1 MILEAMGQP
10 HGFFVSKAESNEA
23 RIIFDIGKECVMQ
36 QLNLSGCHVPLIT
49 PFKADSSVDEAGL
62 RRLVNYFIEEVGC
75 DGLVPCGTTGES
87 PTLDH
92 HEHARVI
99 EIVIDE
105 TKGRVPVIAGTG
117 SNNTR
122 EAIEMT
128 KHAEDAGASASL
140 QVCPYYNRP
149 TQEGL
154 LRHYEA
160 VAGQTKLPLIIY
172 NIPSRSG
179 RLIEAKTMI
188 ELSRI
193 DSVVG
198 MKDACGDLTVTMEII
213 RATRRNVKKFHVLC
227 GEDALTFPMMTLG
240 GDGGI
245 LAVAHVLGREYRRM
259 IQSYLSGDIAEA
271 REIHFETLPV
281 VRALFIETN
290 PVPVKEAME
299 MMGLPSGKPR
309 LPLVPLR
316 PENRESLRKVL
327 TDFGFLKER

>member
-1 MILEAMGQP
+1 MLQI
-10 HGFFVSKAESNEA
+10 
-23 RIIFDIGKECVMQ
+23 DC
-36 QLNLSGCHVPLIT
+36 SGCHVPLIT
-49 PFKADSSVDEAGL
+49 PFMADSSIDEPGL
-62 RRLVNYFIEEVGC
+62 RRLVNYYIEEIGC

-92 HEHARVI
+92 HEHSRVI
-99 EIVIDE
+99 EIVINE

-117 SNNTR
+117 SNNTK

-149 TQEGL
+149 TQDGL
-154 LRHYEA
+154 LRHFETIA
-160 VAGQTKLPLIIY
+160 RQTHLPLIIY

-179 RLIEAKTMI
+179 RLIEARTMI
-188 ELSRI
+188 ELSKI

-198 MKDACGDLTVTMEII
+198 MKDACGDLMVTMEII
-213 RATRRNVKKFHVLC
+213 RATRRNEKKFYVLC
-227 GEDALTFPMMTLG
+227 GEDALTFPMLSLG
-240 GDGGI
+240 GHGGI
-245 LAVAHVLGREYRRM
+245 LAVAHILGKEYRKM
-259 IQSYLSGDIAEA
+259 IKSYLSGEIAEA
-271 REIHFETLPV
+271 RDIHFKTLPV
-281 VRALFIETN
+281 VQALFIETN

-316 PENRESLRKVL
+316 PENRDKLRQVL
-327 TDFGFLKER
+327 SNYGFIK

>member
-1 MILEAMGQP
+1 
-10 HGFFVSKAESNEA
+10 
-23 RIIFDIGKECVMQ
+23 
-36 QLNLSGCHVPLIT
+36 VPLIT
-49 PFKADSSVDEAGL
+49 PFKADSSIDEAGL

-92 HEHARVI
+92 HEHSRVI

-122 EAIEMT
+122 EAVEMT

-154 LRHYEA
+154 LRHFETI
-160 VAGQTKLPLIIY
+160 AGQTRLPLIIY

-179 RLIEAKTMI
+179 RLIEARTMI
-188 ELSRI
+188 KLAEI
-193 DSVVG
+193 DNVVG
-198 MKDACGDLTVTMEII
+198 MKDACGDLTVTMEMI
-213 RATRRNVKKFHVLC
+213 RATRHKEKKFYVLC
-227 GEDALTFPMMTLG
+227 GEDALTFPMLSLG

-245 LAVAHVLGREYRRM
+245 LAVAHILGKEYREM
-259 IQSYLSGDIAEA
+259 IKLYHSGEIAEA
-271 REIHFETLPV
+271 REIHFQTLPV
-281 VRALFIETN
+281 VRALFVETN
-290 PVPVKEAME
+290 PVPIKEAME

-316 PENRESLRKVL
+316 PENREGLRRVL
-327 TDFGFLKER
+327 TDFGFLDKR